1 MEGAARSSGATGGR
15 AGRAAAAPPMRRREL
30 MRLAGGLPLVGLAA
44 AGQAIGRPVAFVGA
58 TVIDGTGRAP
68 LSDAVLLVDGRR
80 IVALG
85 PRGEVGIPEDAAR
98 IEVGGRWIIPGLVDA
113 HVHFFQSGGLYTRPD
128 IVDLREVRSYQAELA
143 AIREKLP
150 ETLARYVASGITAVV
165 DVGGPDWTLA
175 VRALAHELEAAPR
188 VAVAGPLLG
197 THAPSELQTDQ
208 PPIIEIE
215 TPDQARAEVRRQLEL
230 GVDLIKIWF
239 VFPAADLA
247 PALAWVRAAVDQ
259 AHAAGVRVVAHA
271 TDQRVA
277 RAVVEAGVDILAHS
291 IDDEPVDQ
299 ATLALMR
306 AQAVVYTTTLL
317 VSQRYLAVFGRHLE
331 LTEIER
337 RLGDPAAIASLADLD
352 RLPREVLP
360 SWVRR
365 ARPRP
370 LDPVAAHNLRRVQ
383 DAGITVA
390 AGSDAG
396 NIGTLHGPSLHR
408 ELELMVQAGLTP
420 MQALAAAT
428 RGGAAVIGRDDIG
441 ILTPGQLA
449 DFVILAADPLADIG
463 NTRRIWRVVKGG
475 NVIDPDRLFPRP

>member
-1 MEGAARSSGATGGR
+1 
-15 AGRAAAAPPMRRREL
+15 MRRREL
-30 MRLAGGLPLVGLAA
+30 MRLAGGLPLAGLAA
-44 AGQAIGRPVAFVGA
+44 ASGVVQATGRPVACVGA

-68 LSDAVLLVDGRR
+68 VPDAVLLVEGGR
-80 IVALG
+80 IVALR
-85 PRGEVGIPEDAAR
+85 PRGEVEIPEDAAR
-98 IEVGGRWIIPGLVDA
+98 IEVGARWIIPGLIDA

-128 IVDLREVRSYQAELA
+128 IIDLRAIRSYQAELA

-165 DVGGPDWTLA
+165 YVGGPDWNLA
-175 VRALAHELEAAPR
+175 VRALANELEAAPR

-197 THAPSELQTDQ
+197 TYAPPELATDE
-208 PPIIEIE
+208 PPIVEVATLE
-215 TPDQARAEVRRQLEL
+215 QARAEVRRQLAL

-239 VFPAADLA
+239 VFPAAELA
-247 PALAWVRAAVDQ
+247 PALAWVRAAVDE

-271 TDQRVA
+271 TEQRVA
-277 RAVVEAGVDILAHS
+277 RAVVEAGIDVLAHS

-299 ATLALMR
+299 AMLALMR
-306 AQAVVYTTTLL
+306 AQGVVYTTTLM
-317 VSQRYLAVFGRHLE
+317 VGPRYLAVFGRHLE
-331 LTEIER
+331 LSEIER
-337 RLGDPAAIASLADLD
+337 RLGDPDAIASFADLD
-352 RLPREVLP
+352 RLPPEVLP
-360 SWVRR
+360 SSVRR

-420 MQALAAAT
+420 MQVLAAAT

-441 ILTPGQLA
+441 VLTPGQLA
-449 DFVILAADPLADIG
+449 DFVILEADPLADIR

-475 NVIDPDRLFPRP
+475 NVIDPDALFPPP

>member
-1 MEGAARSSGATGGR
+1 
-15 AGRAAAAPPMRRREL
+15 
-30 MRLAGGLPLVGLAA
+30 
-44 AGQAIGRPVAFVGA
+44 
-58 TVIDGTGRAP
+58 
-68 LSDAVLLVDGRR
+68 
-80 IVALG
+80 
-85 PRGEVGIPEDAAR
+85 
-98 IEVGGRWIIPGLVDA
+98 
-113 HVHFFQSGGLYTRPD
+113 
-128 IVDLREVRSYQAELA
+128 
-143 AIREKLP
+143 
-150 ETLARYVASGITAVV
+150 
-165 DVGGPDWTLA
+165 
-175 VRALAHELEAAPR
+175 VRALASELEAAPR

-197 THAPSELQTDQ
+197 TYAPPELATDE
-208 PPIIEIE
+208 PPIVEVATLE
-215 TPDQARAEVRRQLEL
+215 QARAEVRRQLAL

-239 VFPAADLA
+239 VFPAAELA
-247 PALAWVRAAVDQ
+247 PALAWVRAAVDE

-271 TDQRVA
+271 TEQRVA
-277 RAVVEAGVDILAHS
+277 RAVVEAGINILAHS
-291 IDDEPVDQ
+291 IDDEPVDR
-299 ATLALMR
+299 AMLALMR
-306 AQAVVYTTTLL
+306 AQGVVYTTTLL
-317 VSQRYLAVFGRHLE
+317 VGPRYLAVFGRHLE

-337 RLGDPAAIASLADLD
+337 RRGDPDAIASLADLD
-352 RLPREVLP
+352 RLSPEVLP
-360 SWVRR
+360 SWVRG

-383 DAGITVA
+383 EAGITVA

-428 RGGAAVIGRDDIG
+428 GGGAAVIGRDDIG